1 MKSQSVETTSVQT
14 IALAEERAK
23 IIINDVVTGKV
34 TVRATTSSDVHQE
47 VVDLARTETV
57 IERMAVNR
65 MLEKGEPAPQPRYE
79 GDTYV
84 VPVIEEVAVTEIRL
98 LVKEELHIR
107 SITSI
112 DTKSIDVELR
122 KQTATIER
130 TGPNAVFGTL
140 TRSREMSFTDDMST
154 ERNSQ
159 QITAFFDTQE
169 EAANAVRR
177 IEAEGL
183 SSSKVDIVA
192 GRDMTATSTTTARD
206 EDRGFFEAL
215 GDFFMPDED
224 KHTYA
229 EGLNRGGYLVSV
241 QTTAANRDRIIDIL
255 DDEGTIDMDQR
266 ETEWRNEGWDGGAA
280 ALAARSTAGVA
291 PTAPYDTP
299 AMGADEGT
307 IEVMKEN
314 LRVGKRE
321 TDHGR
326 VRIRSYVVETPVE
339 EQVTL
344 RDETVHVTRRPVDRA
359 VNPGDGIFAERTVEA
374 TERHEE
380 AVVSKEAR
388 VVEEISLETEASERT
403 ETVRDTLRHTEVEI
417 DDERVAGDSAARP
430 AKDL

>member
-1 MKSQSVETTSVQT
+1 MSDHPVETSTSQT
-14 IALAEERAK
+14 IALVEERAR
-23 IIINDVVTGKV
+23 IIINDIVTGKV
-34 TVRATTSSDVHQE
+34 VVRTSTSATAHQA
-47 VVDLARTETV
+47 VVDLSKTETV
-57 IERMAVNR
+57 IERVEINR
-65 MLEKGEPAPQPRYE
+65 MLEKGEAAPEPRHK
-79 GDTYV
+79 GDVYI

-107 SITSI
+107 TITSI
-112 DTKSIDVELR
+112 DSKSIDVALR

-154 ERNSQ
+154 ERNSK
-159 QITAFFDTQE
+159 QITAFFDSRE
-169 EAANAVRR
+169 EAENAVRR
-177 IEAEGL
+177 IEGEGL
-183 SSSKVDIVA
+183 SSSKIDIVA
-192 GRDMTATSTTTARD
+192 GRDTTATTTTTARE

-266 ETEWRNEGWDGGAA
+266 ETEWRNEGWDGGAV
-280 ALAARSTAGVA
+280 ALSGRGTVA
-291 PTAPYDTP
+291 TAPAAAYGGADV
-299 AMGADEGT
+299 GADEGT

-326 VRIRSYVVETPVE
+326 VRIRSYAVETPVE

-344 RDETVHVTRRPVDRA
+344 LRLMGEMVADDQGLAASIGRENEPFGLAEASVVTGDYDATGSRARVGVLGPTRMDYPTNLAAVRA
-359 VNPGDGIFAERTVEA
+359 VAHYLSRLLDE
-374 TERHEE
+374 
-380 AVVSKEAR
+380 
-388 VVEEISLETEASERT
+388 
-403 ETVRDTLRHTEVEI
+403 
-417 DDERVAGDSAARP
+417 DDQSR
-430 AKDL
+430 

>member
-1 MKSQSVETTSVQT
+1 MSSQHVETVSVQT
-14 IALAEERAK
+14 IALLEERAK
-23 IIINDVVTGKV
+23 IVINDVATGKV
-34 TVRATTSSDVHQE
+34 TVRSTTSSDVHHE
-47 VVDLARTETV
+47 VVELSRTETV

-65 MLEKGEPAPQPRYE
+65 MLEKGQPVPKPRYE

-107 SITSI
+107 TVTSI
-112 DTKSIDVELR
+112 DSKSIDVELR

-130 TGPNAVFGTL
+130 TGPNAVFGTP

-159 QITAFFDTQE
+159 QITAFFDSRE
-169 EAANAVRR
+169 DAENAVRR
-177 IEAEGL
+177 IEGEGL
-183 SSSKVDIVA
+183 SSSKIDIVA
-192 GRDMTATSTTTARD
+192 GRDTTATTTTTARD

-224 KHTYA
+224 KQTYA

-280 ALAARSTAGVA
+280 ALSARSTAGVA
-291 PTAPYDTP
+291 PASAYGEAAVGTD
-299 AMGADEGT
+299 DGT

-314 LRVGKRE
+314 LRIGKRE

-344 RDETVHVTRRPVDRA
+344 RDETVHVTRRPVDRV
-359 VNPGDGIFAERTVEA
+359 VNPGDGIFTDQTIEA
-374 TERHEE
+374 TESHEE

-388 VVEEISLETEASERT
+388 VVEEISLQTEASERT

-417 DDERVAGDSAARP
+417 DDERVAGDRTDRP
-430 AKDL
+430 LRDI